1 MEQAMLQLT
10 RNGINMQVENIQ
22 EQLDKN
28 RRSVAFDSY
37 DIAVRQLVD
46 MLSEK
51 MIDIAPEYQRHF
63 KWNAE
68 RQSQLVESLLLGIPI
83 PSLFMATNKDSS
95 WEVIDG
101 LQRLTTIINFIG
113 TDEQITTTNSNSKK
127 LRLAGLEKLSAING
141 LTFEELP
148 KAVQVMFVTRP
159 IRVTV
164 LNDRSDFSVRYDLFE
179 RLNTGGITLHPQEI
193 RNCLFIGEFNDFLKE
208 CSQNKN
214 FRSVLKL
221 PADVERSGS
230 LEELVLKFFAY
241 YEHQEK
247 FVHSV
252 EGFLNEYM
260 KEKTLAFKN
269 SKKLKQIFDETFSN
283 LKHHLPDGIVR
294 GTRINTTPIVL
305 YEAISVGVAMALD
318 EGKDIDTGKL
328 VGLLNSSKL
337 KKLTTG
343 ATNSRKMLLER
354 INLVKEG
361 CCI

>member
-1 MEQAMLQLT
+1 
-10 RNGINMQVENIQ
+10 MQDDGIQ

-83 PSLFMATNKDSS
+83 PSLFMATNKNSS

-113 TDEQITTTNSNSKK
+113 TEEQITAINSKSKK
-127 LRLAGLEKLSAING
+127 LRLAGLEKLSTING
-141 LTFEELP
+141 LTFDELP
-148 KAVQVMFVTRP
+148 KAIQIMFLTRP

-164 LNDRSDFSVRYDLFE
+164 LNDRSDFGVRYDLFE
-179 RLNTGGITLHPQEI
+179 RLNTGGITLNPQEI
-193 RNCLFIGEFNDFLKE
+193 RNCLFIGEFNNFLKE
-208 CSQNKN
+208 CSQNRN
-214 FRSVLKL
+214 FRAVLKL
-221 PADVERSGS
+221 PADIERSGS
-230 LEELVLKFFAY
+230 LEELALKFFAY
-241 YEHQEK
+241 YEQQEK

-252 EGFLNEYM
+252 EGFLNDYM
-260 KEKTLAFKN
+260 KEKTSSFKN
-269 SKKLKQIFDETFSN
+269 SKQLKKIFDETFSKLN
-283 LKHHLPDGIVR
+283 RHLPDGIVR
-294 GTRINTTPIVL
+294 GTRVNTTPLVL

-318 EGKDIDTGKL
+318 EGKEIDAGKL
-328 VGLLNSSKL
+328 VGLLNSPKL

-354 INLVKEG
+354 IQFVKEG